1 MQPGGTIR
9 QDRVLATT
17 VRPALTLKRS
27 LMKFVAQR
35 GEATLIHHLV
45 ETQTHRTPDAPAVID
60 GNLRLTYRELDHQAA
75 VLASRLSLLGVGPDV
90 LVGVLLTRS
99 ARCIVAFLAVLK
111 AGGAYVPFDPD
122 YPVDRLLY
130 MAHDAQTGLLITE
143 RNLCNLLADY
153 SGRVLTLTDDSDT
166 ISPGGPPSREHDIS
180 QNNLAYVLY
189 TSGSTGQ
196 PKGIAIEHR
205 GATALIQWACNVFSK
220 EETAGVLASTSMC
233 FDLSIFEMF
242 VPLSRGGTVI
252 LADNALQL
260 PSLPAANQVTLINT
274 VPSAMTELLRVN
286 GVPAST
292 RVINLAGE
300 PLHQRL
306 VRQIYELP
314 TIDKVYNLYGP
325 TEDTTYSTFAL
336 IRRDDPRPPS
346 IGRPISNTNV
356 YVLDRLNIV
365 AEGQTGELY
374 IAGDGLARGYLHRPD
389 LTAERFLPDPFG
401 SGGRLYRTGDL
412 ARWRSDGKL
421 EFLGRLDQQVKIRGH
436 RIELGEIESVL
447 AGHADVEAAA
457 VIARSEA
464 NGNQQLVAYL
474 VAKGSTTLDVDT
486 LRNYLA
492 ARLPDYMIPNVF
504 VALRS
509 LPLTPNGKV
518 DRAALPGPE
527 ARLSSATPFIPPRTR
542 TQELLAGI
550 WSEVLKLPSAGIRHN
565 FFALG
570 GHSLLGAQV
579 LSRVRVTLEVDL
591 SLARLFDMPTIE
603 SMAAFIDAKR
613 IQPGRG
619 ASPAIVARLHS
630 GPVPC
635 SFSQRGLWFF
645 DKLSGANA
653 CYNIPAAFM
662 ISGALDREALER
674 SLNWIVGR
682 HESLRTIF
690 VDASGEPLQIIREH
704 RALAL
709 SYIDLNGLPRTHLQ
723 SHLKELTQAE
733 ASRAFDLSRGPLLRA
748 SLFRI
753 AEEEHLL
760 MLVVHH
766 IIWDDWSARIL
777 YRELSD
783 GYAKFAANLIPD
795 AALPTQYADFVLWQ
809 QDWLREDIL
818 SGEREY
824 WIQKLE
830 GIPEQSPLP
839 TDYPRP
845 SMERFPGKV
854 KELTV
859 SGFSIAQAKALA
871 LHEGATLAMLMLSAF
886 KTLLHRYSGET
897 DMVVGWAIANRKR
910 IETEETIGFFVD
922 TQVIRCDLSQNPAFI
937 DLLRR
942 VKQSCAEA
950 HEHSDMPFETLVR
963 ELNPHRNA
971 AQNPIVQVLF
981 TFQNTVGLIPTL
993 SGLSVKTFEV
1003 HTGTSKMDLCFDTWE
1018 EADGLRCR
1026 LEYNSDLFRDATI
1039 ERLGRHFRN
1048 IVEGVVA
1055 NPRLPLSELP
1065 LLNER
1070 EQKQLLVEWQPAAR
1084 IHARQQPRLKCIH
1097 ELFEEQVERTPAN
1110 IAVEHGKRQLTYR
1123 ELDSRSNQLA
1133 AHLRKGGV
1141 GPETLVGVC
1150 MERSL
1155 ELVVG
1160 LLGILK
1166 AGGAYVPLDPDY
1178 PQERLA
1184 YMLKDSRAKALLT
1197 EERLSKS
1204 LAAQSTTVRLDRDWD
1219 QIARE
1224 SECKPNCT
1232 VHPENLAYVI
1242 YTSGSTG
1249 QPKGVG
1255 LSHLSLANHMHWM
1268 EEEFG
1273 FNEKDRTL
1281 QKTPLNFDASVWE
1294 FYAPLLTGGCLVML
1308 EPGGHRDPTNLGR
1321 TILQAGISVVQ
1332 MVPAVLQATLAARG
1346 LAKGT
1351 NLRLV
1356 MCGGERLTAE
1366 LAEQVWTTLDV
1377 EVVNLY
1383 GPTEATIDAAYWRGS
1398 SWDGK
1403 TGIPIGRP
1411 IANTQ
1416 IYIADSQVQ
1425 LLPAGVPGEIY
1436 IGGDA
1441 LARGYLRHAGLTAA
1455 AFVPNPFADRPGQ
1468 RLYRTGDRGRY
1479 LEDGSIDYLGR
1490 VDHQIKIRGVRIEL
1504 GEIESALSRH
1514 ETVAESV
1521 VVARPAGRDG
1531 YRLLAYIV
1539 SQPGR
1544 TVDSKELH
1552 GFLMKWLPAPAVPS
1566 AFVVLDALPRTPHG
1580 KINRDALPE
1589 PGGAQPDWSS
1599 FVAPATAA
1607 EQLLAEI
1614 WQEVL
1619 GVAHV
1624 GIHDNFFD
1632 LGGHSLSAT
1641 RVVARLFDI
1650 AQVELPLRSMFE
1662 APFISQQAPRVENL
1676 LVEQIAESHPNAKQE
1691 TRKSLLQQRLQRLDA
1706 GNRIPQGTHDGPVPL
1721 SFAQQHF
1728 WLLEQL
1734 GPGNSFHHSGMGIAL
1749 KGPLNEMAMQASLNE
1764 ILRRHEALRT
1774 VFPALHG
1781 EPHQEIQ
1788 SCGDWGMRTIDL
1800 CSLAA
1805 EEQCREVAPLIAHEF
1820 NRPFDL
1826 ERGPLFRAILLRL
1839 GPEDSKLVLAM
1850 HHIVFDGW
1858 SAGILLQELGSLYEA
1873 FAAGRKPTLPEL
1885 PIQYADFS
1893 EWQRG
1898 WLSGGLLQSQ
1908 LNYWRGQLT
1917 GLDSVE
1923 LPFDRPRRA
1932 VPRHHGHQIQF
1943 SVGRSTYAALKSLSR
1958 ECESSLFIALLT
1970 AFNLLLARYTG
1981 TYEQTIGSPVASRP
1995 RRELEGLIGAFTNT
2009 VVFRIDLSGD
2019 PTFVQLLR
2027 RVHEVAMEAYAR
2039 QDLPFEVLV
2048 EKLQPERSLQV
2059 NPYFQTMFAQEA
2071 FTPITNMGHA
2081 TVSLFPIECHGS
2093 ALDLFVQVRETPAGL
2108 EGELI
2113 YDTDLFDCSSAVR
2126 LLDSYKTLLDG
2137 ICKNPRLPISDLEL
2151 MGPAMRHQVLVEWNN
2166 TFSPAER
2173 ILLHHRFE
2181 KQAARTPDAVAV
2193 VDGDEKMT
2201 YGDLFRHSRALASHL
2216 RILGVGPESL
2226 VAVLVERT
2234 AEMVVAILGVLAA
2247 GGGYVP
2253 LDPAYPRDRLAY
2265 MLADSKAKVLLTQS
2279 HLREFLPHRGVKTVL
2294 LDRGW
2299 DVENGHNLAQAT
2311 PDNFAYVLYTSGST
2325 GRPKG
2330 VAIQHSSAS
2339 KFVSWALGAFQQSE
2353 LSGVLASTSLCFDLS
2368 VFEIYVPLSCGGTVI
2383 MARNAIALPELAAAN
2398 DVTLINTV
2406 PSAMAELVALNRI
2419 PDSVRTV
2426 NLCGEVLHRSL
2437 ADGIYARSKATR
2449 VVNLYG
2455 PTESTTYST
2464 FIDVTRV
2471 ADFEPPIGRPL
2482 DGTQV
2487 YLLDSRLS
2495 PVPIGAFGDLYLGG
2509 AGLARGYV
2517 GLPAVTAEKF
2527 VPNPFPGLRG
2537 SRLYATG
2544 DIARFRPNGDL
2555 EFLGRRDHQIKLRGF
2570 RIELGEI
2577 ECALLRHEAV
2587 AEAVVAQHEGPGG
2600 MRLIAY
2606 VVPLEGVHL
2615 EQEELHE
2622 ALAAWLPAHAV
2633 PSAFVFLRAL
2643 PRTPNGKINR
2653 GVLPAPQAVRADAS
2667 SFVEPSTSAELL
2679 LAQIWRDVL
2688 GIERVGVHDHFF
2700 HLGGHSLLATRV
2712 IAQLRELLN
2721 LEVPLRSVFEAPT
2734 IARLARGIERL
2745 LEEQVT
2751 ASSGAPVETATKQ
2764 REQA

>member
-1 MQPGGTIR
+1 
-9 QDRVLATT
+9 
-17 VRPALTLKRS
+17 
-27 LMKFVAQR
+27 MKIVAQC

-45 ETQTHRTPDAPAVID
+45 EAQAHRTPNAPAVID
-60 GNLRLTYRELDHQAA
+60 GILVLTYRELDRQADA
-75 VLASRLSLLGVGPDV
+75 LASRLSLFGVGPDV
-90 LVGVLLTRS
+90 LVGILLTRS

-130 MAHDAQTGLLITE
+130 MAHDAQMGLLITE
-143 RNLCNLLADY
+143 SNLCNLLLRDY
-153 SGRVLTLTDDSDT
+153 SGRVLALDDDSENVSHGD
-166 ISPGGPPSREHDIS
+166 PPSRKHETS

-189 TSGSTGQ
+189 TSGSTGR

-205 GATALIQWACNVFSK
+205 SASALIHWASGVFS
-220 EETAGVLASTSMC
+220 EDEIAGVLASTSMC

-252 LADNALQL
+252 LAENALQL

-286 GVPAST
+286 GVPTST
-292 RVINLAGE
+292 KVVNLAGE
-300 PLHQRL
+300 PLHQKL
-306 VRQIYELP
+306 VHQIYGLP

-325 TEDTTYSTFAL
+325 TEDTTYSTFTL
-336 IRRDDPRPPS
+336 VQRDDPLPPS
-346 IGRPISNTNV
+346 IGHPIAKTHV
-356 YVLDRLNIV
+356 YVLDRLNVV

-374 IAGDGLARGYLHRPD
+374 ISGDGLARGYLRRPD
-389 LTAERFLPDPFG
+389 LTAEKFLPDPFG

-412 ARWRSDGKL
+412 ARWRTDGDL

-436 RIELGEIESVL
+436 RIELGEIESTL
-447 AGHADVEAAA
+447 AGHSGVEAAV
-457 VIARSEA
+457 VIARAEA
-464 NGNQQLVAYL
+464 AGNQLLVAYL
-474 VAKGSTTLDVDT
+474 VAKGPTTLHADA

-492 ARLPDYMIPNVF
+492 ARLPDYMIPNAF
-504 VALRS
+504 VALES

-518 DRAALPGPE
+518 DRGALPAQE
-527 ARLSSATPFIPPRTR
+527 VRLSSATPFIPPSTP

-550 WSEVLKLPSAGIRHN
+550 WSDVLKLPSVGIGHN

-579 LSRVRVTLEVDL
+579 LSRVRVTFDVDV

-603 SMAAFIDAKR
+603 SMAAFIDATR
-613 IQPGRG
+613 AQPGR
-619 ASPAIVARLHS
+619 SPVPAIVARLRT
-630 GPVPC
+630 GQVAC

-645 DKLSGANA
+645 DRLSGANA

-662 ISGALDREALER
+662 ISGALDRDALER
-674 SLNWIVGR
+674 SLNWIVEH

-690 VDASGEPLQIIREH
+690 VDASGEPVQVVLEH
-704 RALAL
+704 RALTL
-709 SYIDLNGLPRTHLQ
+709 SYTDLTGFPPTHLQ
-723 SHLKELTQAE
+723 SRLKELTQAE
-733 ASRAFDLSRGPLLRA
+733 ASRTFDLSRGPLLRA
-748 SLFRI
+748 SLVRV
-753 AEEEHLL
+753 AEKEHLL
-760 MLVVHH
+760 VLVVHH
-766 IIWDDWSARIL
+766 IVWDDWSARIF
-777 YRELSD
+777 YRELSYA
-783 GYAKFAANLIPD
+783 YAKFVTNLIPD
-795 AALPTQYADFVLWQ
+795 AAPLTQYADFVLWQ
-809 QDWLREDIL
+809 QDWLRGDVL
-818 SGEREY
+818 KGEREY
-824 WIQKLE
+824 WLQKLE

-839 TDYPRP
+839 TDHPR
-845 SMERFPGKV
+845 SSVERFPGKIM
-854 KELTV
+854 ELTV
-859 SGFSIAQAKALA
+859 SGSSTVQAQALA
-871 LHEGATLAMLMLSAF
+871 LQEGATLAMLMLSAF

-897 DMVVGWAIANRKR
+897 DMVVGWAVANRKR
-910 IETEETIGFFVD
+910 IEIEDTIGFFVD
-922 TQVIRCDLSQNPAFI
+922 TQVIRCDLSEDPTFL
-937 DLLRR
+937 DLVGR

-950 HEHSDMPFETLVR
+950 HEHSDMPFEKLVQ

-993 SGLSVKTFEV
+993 RGLSVRPYEV

-1018 EADGLRCR
+1018 EVDGLRCR
-1026 LEYNSDLFRDATI
+1026 LEYNTDLFRDTTI
-1039 ERLGRHFRN
+1039 ERLGRHFLT

-1055 NPRLPLSELP
+1055 NPRLRLSELP
-1065 LLNER
+1065 LLSER
-1070 EQKQLLVEWQPAAR
+1070 EQKQLLVEWQPVAR
-1084 IHARQQPRLKCIH
+1084 IHARQQLRPKCIH

-1110 IAVEHGKRQLTYR
+1110 IAVEHGKRQLSYR
-1123 ELDSRSNQLA
+1123 ELESRSNQLA
-1133 AHLRKGGV
+1133 AHLRKAGV

-1155 ELVVG
+1155 ELVVS

-1178 PQERLA
+1178 SQERLA
-1184 YMLKDSRAKALLT
+1184 YMLKESQAKVLLT
-1197 EERLSKS
+1197 EERLIAN
-1204 LAAQSTTVRLDRDWD
+1204 LAAQCTTVRLDRDWD

-1224 SECKPNCT
+1224 SDRKPECK

-1273 FNEKDRTL
+1273 FSEKDRTL

-1308 EPGGHRDPTNLGR
+1308 EPGAHRDPKTLGR

-1332 MVPAVLQATLAARG
+1332 MVPALLQATLGAKG
-1346 LAKGT
+1346 LAKGP
-1351 NLRLV
+1351 NLRLA

-1398 SWDGK
+1398 SWDGGQ
-1403 TGIPIGRP
+1403 GIPIGRP

-1416 IYIADSQVQ
+1416 IYIADSHLQ

-1441 LARGYLRHAGLTAA
+1441 LARGYLHRASLTAA

-1504 GEIESALSRH
+1504 GEIESALARH
-1514 ETVAESV
+1514 ETVAGSV
-1521 VVARPAGRDG
+1521 VVARPDGRDG

-1539 SQPGR
+1539 PQPGR
-1544 TVDSKELH
+1544 TVDSKRLH
-1552 GFLMKWLPAPAVPS
+1552 DFLINWLPSQAVPS
-1566 AFVVLDALPRTPHG
+1566 AFIVLDALPRTPHG

-1589 PGGAQPDWSS
+1589 PGAAQPDWSS

-1614 WQEVL
+1614 WREVL
-1619 GVAHV
+1619 GGDHV

-1641 RVVARLFDI
+1641 RVVARLLDI
-1650 AQVELPLRSMFE
+1650 AQVELPLRSIFE
-1662 APFISQQAPRVENL
+1662 TPFISQLARKVEHL
-1676 LVEQIAESHPNAKQE
+1676 LVEQIAASHPKANPE
-1691 TRKSLLQQRLQRLDA
+1691 TRESLLQQRLQRLDA
-1706 GNRIPQGTHDGPVPL
+1706 GNRIPHRTHDGPLPL

-1749 KGPLNEMAMQASLNE
+1749 KGPLNELAIQASLNE

-1788 SCGDWGMRTIDL
+1788 PGGAWEMRTIDL
-1800 CSLAA
+1800 SSLDG
-1805 EEQCREVAPLIAHEF
+1805 EQQCREVGRLIGYEF
-1820 NRPFDL
+1820 DRPFDL
-1826 ERGPLFRAILLRL
+1826 ERGPLFRALLLRL
-1839 GPEDSKLVLAM
+1839 GPEDRKLVLAM

-1858 SAGILLQELGSLYEA
+1858 SGGILLQELGSLYEA
-1873 FAAGRKPTLPEL
+1873 FAGGSKPTLPEL
-1885 PIQYADFS
+1885 PIQYTDFS

-1898 WLSGGLLQSQ
+1898 WLSGGLLESQSE
-1908 LNYWRGQLT
+1908 YWRRQLT
-1917 GLDSVE
+1917 GMGSVA

-1932 VPRHHGHQIQF
+1932 VSRHRGHQIQF
-1943 SVGRSTYAALKSLSR
+1943 SVGRSANDALKSLSR
-1958 ECESSLFIALLT
+1958 ECESSLFIALLA

-1981 TYEQTIGSPVASRP
+1981 TCEQTVGSPVASRP

-2009 VVFRIDLSGD
+2009 VVLRIDLSSD

-2048 EKLQPERSLQV
+2048 ERLQPERNLQV

-2071 FTPITNMGHA
+2071 FAPITNIGPA

-2113 YDTDLFDCSSAVR
+2113 YDTDLFDRSSAVR
-2126 LLDSYKTLLDG
+2126 LLESFKTLLDSV
-2137 ICKNPRLPISDLEL
+2137 CENPSLPISELEL
-2151 MGPAMRHQVLVEWNN
+2151 MGRTMRHQVLVEWNN
-2166 TFSPAER
+2166 SFSPPER
-2173 ILLHHRFE
+2173 TLLHHRFE
-2181 KQAARTPDAVAV
+2181 EQAARTPDAVAI
-2193 VDGDEKMT
+2193 VDGDERMT
-2201 YGDLFRHSRALASHL
+2201 YGDLIRRARALASHL
-2216 RILGVGPESL
+2216 RMLGVGPESL

-2253 LDPAYPRDRLAY
+2253 LDPGYPRDRLAY

-2279 HLREFLPHRGVKTVL
+2279 HLREFLPHLGVQTVL

-2299 DVENGHNLAQAT
+2299 GIENGHNLAQAT
-2311 PDNFAYVLYTSGST
+2311 PDNVAYVLYTSGST

-2339 KFVSWALGAFQQSE
+2339 KFVSWALGAFQLSE

-2368 VFEIYVPLSCGGTVI
+2368 VFEIYVPLSCGGSLIV
-2383 MARNAIALPELAAAN
+2383 ARNALALPELAAAN
-2398 DVTLINTV
+2398 AVTLINTV

-2464 FIDVTRV
+2464 SIEVPRV

-2509 AGLARGYV
+2509 AGLARGYM

-2527 VPNPFPGLRG
+2527 VPNPFPSQPG

-2544 DIARFRPNGDL
+2544 DIARFQSNGDL
-2555 EFLGRRDHQIKLRGF
+2555 EFLGRRDQQIKLRGF

-2577 ECALLRHEAV
+2577 ECALLRHEAI
-2587 AEAVVAQHEGPGG
+2587 AEAVVVARREEPGG
-2600 MRLIAY
+2600 MRLVAY
-2606 VVPLEGVHL
+2606 VVSREGVHL
-2615 EQEELHE
+2615 KEGELRE
-2622 ALAAWLPAHAV
+2622 VLAAWLPAHAV

-2643 PRTPNGKINR
+2643 PRTPNGKISR
-2653 GVLPAPQAVRADAS
+2653 GALPEPQAAHADAS

-2679 LAQIWRDVL
+2679 VAQIWRDVL
-2688 GIERVGVHDHFF
+2688 GIERVGIHDHFF

-2721 LEVPLRSVFEAPT
+2721 VEVPLRSLFEAPT

-2745 LEEQVT
+2745 LQEQVT
-2751 ASSGAPVETATKQ
+2751 ASSGSPAETSIEQ